1 MGLGTLGNSDV
12 CFKRK
17 FRWLFLIPSV
27 SGAEI
32 GMLPP
37 ERGARPSVTIKEN
50 EAQHLNEI
58 IYFPSKPD
66 WKPINLTLYDLKTN
80 NNPVINWLSNQ
91 YNPQTGSWN
100 IGYGEVQN
108 PANEFK
114 KDAQIQMLD
123 GCGDIIE
130 EWELENV
137 WPNNIEWG
145 ELDMSDSN
153 YVTVDLTLRY
163 DRAYKRDSNFLG
175 FLNSR

>member
-1 MGLGTLGNSDV
+1 MGLGALGTSDV

-27 SGAEI
+27 SGAV

-66 WKPINLTLYDLKTN
+66 WKPINLTLYDLKLN
-80 NNPVINWLSNQ
+80 RNPVIEWLSNQ
-91 YNPQTGSWN
+91 YNPQTGRWN
-100 IGYGEVQN
+100 IGYGEITGLGALQDTG
-108 PANEFK
+108 EFK

-123 GCGDIIE
+123 GCGNIIE
-130 EWELENV
+130 EWELQNV

-153 YVTVDLTLRY
+153 YMTVDLTLRY
-163 DRAYKRDSNFLG
+163 DRAYKTK
-175 FLNSR
+175 